1 MKSDNE
7 IPKQWIRNIKK
18 IDNKNHL
25 AQGVI
30 YSQDGSIKSLVVAD
44 NNVEA
49 KVEGAPGDIY
59 DVKISFVEFTQD
71 EKKILTEY
79 IENNPLTFSKL
90 LNNQIPVDLL
100 NANVKILPSSLDDF
114 EVSCD
119 CKRGLFCKHEA
130 AVFHRLAN
138 MIEKDP
144 SFIFSLRGLNLNKVL
159 NVDDCKI
166 KSIEDV
172 LNEDS
177 KLKLSDS
184 KNVNHL
190 VKLNYSLSDFPS
202 FYPSNSVNFNDVLC
216 DTLASM
222 SKCIYQM
229 FDSKISNEFQE
240 LITLGNT
247 IKGSSYYTSKTQD
260 EIRFAF
266 EEKWCNPQE
275 WRELKIMLDGNY
287 EIINI
292 KTGNNDN
299 NFFMPNL
306 KYPLFAFLAEI
317 NQIDISF
324 YCDEIRFLHELY
336 LFTAQLIN
344 SIELIPEFFQLE
356 NGEYHIRWIPSFD
369 KDIHEELEYFYN
381 ACPKNLLTFYDSTL
395 SKQNQVKTLISLI
408 FEGFS
413 EYYVNTAIP
422 RNLAGYKH
430 EKYFRLFFIKSQ
442 DFSRY
447 SYSGKQ
453 AEVENWLFPLFLS
466 QKDYRIVLSTYQENL
481 EFNLKLKIRYDN
493 QYYEFKDA
501 VKFKRSDIIKSISII
516 HNIFTK
522 SGVSYKLLTD
532 KAMSL
537 SQYSYFIENVVPVL
551 RECGVEVHSPE
562 EFDKIEDARLVL
574 DVNQKTPNA
583 SLSFD
588 DLADFDWKIAIGD
601 EKFSIEDF
609 ESLTY
614 NYRGLVVIKDKYM
627 IIDEDNLYQL
637 KEDIAN
643 IPQDNN
649 KSDLIRY
656 LLSDKSANVEMDEK
670 LEELI
675 NNILEVPDVTPPESL
690 NGTLRKYQETGF
702 SWMVQNMQLGFGS
715 ILADDMGLGKT
726 IQVLSVILYL
736 KENHKLDESKVL
748 IVVPTSIL
756 TNWEM
761 EIAKF
766 APNLK
771 VKTYHG
777 MNRHYP
783 EKDFDILL
791 TSYSMIRNDIEEFR
805 QTSWFLIVIDEAQNI
820 KNPKIKQTKAVKSI
834 NAKHHIALSG
844 TPIENHL
851 GEYWSIF
858 DFTNKGYLSTLQHF
872 KNRFL
877 KPIEKEHDDFALY
890 DFKKI
895 TSPFILRRLKTDENI
910 VKELPDKVVNDVY
923 CNLSVKQAG
932 MYDETLNQM
941 IGDVEKSEG
950 IERKGLVL
958 KLINSLKQI
967 CNHPSQFLK
976 TYDAKVSE
984 SGKMEVLTGLI
995 ENIIESDEK
1004 VLVFTQYVLMGEIMQ
1019 ELLEEKFSQEVMFM
1033 HGGVSRKKRDEMI
1046 DKFQNGNVKIF
1057 ILSLKAGGIG
1067 LNLTAASNV
1076 IHYDLWWNPAVENQA
1091 TDRAYRLGQT
1101 ENVMVYRFVTR
1112 GTLEERINQILVE
1125 KSELVDLAIDSEE
1138 SFITEMSNE
1147 ELRNILDLRKKDNFD

>member
-7 IPKQWIRNIKK
+7 ISKQWIRNIKK

-25 AQGVI
+25 AQGLI
-30 YSQDGSIKSLVVAD
+30 YSNDGSIKSLIVAD

-49 KVEGAPGDIY
+49 KVEGAPGDLY
-59 DVKISFVEFTQD
+59 NVKILFKELTED
-71 EKKILTEY
+71 EKKILKEY
-79 IENNPLTFSKL
+79 IENNPLTYSRL
-90 LNNQIPVDLL
+90 LNNQMPSDLL
-100 NANVKILPSSLDDF
+100 NAKVKILPSKLDDF

-119 CKRGLFCKHEA
+119 CKRGLFCKHQA
-130 AVFHRLAN
+130 AVFHRLSN
-138 MIEKDP
+138 LIEKD
-144 SFIFSLRGLNLNKVL
+144 SSLILSLRGLNLNHL
-159 NVDDCKI
+159 FNSHDYKI
-166 KSIEDV
+166 KNIKDV
-172 LNEDS
+172 LNNDS
-177 KLKLSDS
+177 KPRLSDS
-184 KNVNHL
+184 KNINHL
-190 VKLNYSLSDFPS
+190 VKLNYSLSDYPS
-202 FYPSNSVNFNDVLC
+202 FYPSNSVNFNEVLC

-222 SKCIYQM
+222 SKCIYQI
-229 FDSKISNEFQE
+229 FNSKISNEFQE

-247 IKGSSYYTSKTQD
+247 IRDSNHYTAKTQN

-266 EEKWCNPQE
+266 EEKWCNPQRWSE
-275 WRELKIMLDGNY
+275 MKIIIDGNY
-287 EIINI
+287 EISNI
-292 KTGNNDN
+292 MTGNKDN
-299 NFFMPNL
+299 NFFMSNL

-356 NGEYHIRWIPSFD
+356 NDEYHIRWIPSFD
-369 KDIHEELEYFYN
+369 KEIHDCLEHFYRR
-381 ACPKNLLTFYDSTL
+381 CPKNLLTFNDSNL
-395 SKQNQVKTLISLI
+395 SKQNQVKALISLI

-413 EYYVNTAIP
+413 EYYVNKAIP
-422 RNLAGYKH
+422 RNFAGYKN

-442 DFSRY
+442 DFTRY
-447 SYSGKQ
+447 SCSGKQ
-453 AEVENWLFPLFLS
+453 AEIDSWISPLFLN
-466 QKDYRIVLSTYQENL
+466 QKDYKLILTACQDNL
-481 EFNLKLKIRYDN
+481 EFNLKLKIKYDDKD
-493 QYYEFKDA
+493 YDFKDIIN
-501 VKFKRSDIIKSISII
+501 FKRQDIIKSISII
-516 HNIFTK
+516 QNIFNKT
-522 SGVSYKLLTD
+522 GVSYQLLKD
-532 KAMSL
+532 KAMTL

-551 RECGVEVHSPE
+551 RECGIEFHSPD
-562 EFDKIEDARLVL
+562 EFNNADDARLVL
-574 DVNQKTPNA
+574 DINQKTPNA

-588 DLADFDWKIAIGD
+588 NLVDFDWKIAIGD
-601 EKFSIEDF
+601 ETFSIDDF

-627 IIDEDNLYQL
+627 VLDEDNLYRL
-637 KEDIAN
+637 ENDIAN
-643 IPQDNN
+643 IPQNRN

-656 LLSDKSANVEMDEK
+656 LLSDKSANIEMDEK
-670 LEELI
+670 LEELMD
-675 NNILEVPDVTPPESL
+675 NLLKVSDVTPPESL

-726 IQVLSVILYL
+726 IQVLALIVYL

-766 APNLK
+766 APALK

-777 MNRHYP
+777 MNRRYP
-783 EKDFDILL
+783 KDDFDILL
-791 TSYSMIRNDIEEFR
+791 TSYSMIRNDLEEFGL
-805 QTSWFLIVIDEAQNI
+805 TDWFLIVIDEAQNI

-858 DFTNKGYLSTLQHF
+858 DFTNKGYLNTLQHF

-877 KPIEKEHDDFALY
+877 KPIENEHDDFALY

-895 TSPFILRRLKTDENI
+895 TSPFIMRRLKTDEHI
-910 VKELPDKVVNDVY
+910 VKELPDKAVSDVY

-941 IGDVEKSEG
+941 MGEVEKSEG
-950 IERKGLVL
+950 IKRKGLVL

-976 TYDAKVSE
+976 TYDAKANE
-984 SGKMEVLTGLI
+984 SGKMEVLINLI
-995 ENIIESDEK
+995 GNIIESDEK
-1004 VLVFTQYVLMGEIMQ
+1004 VLVFTQYVRMGEIMQ
-1019 ELLEEKFSQEVMFM
+1019 ELLEEKFSEEVMFL

-1046 DKFQNGNVKIF
+1046 DKFQNGDVKIF

-1101 ENVMVYRFVTR
+1101 ENVMVYRFITR
-1112 GTLEERINQILVE
+1112 GTLEERINQILAE
-1125 KSELVDLAIDSEE
+1125 KRELVDMAISSEE
-1138 SFITEMSNE
+1138 SFITEMTNE
-1147 ELRNILDLRKKDNFD
+1147 ELRDIVNLRNKDNFD